1 MSKSKNNGVDPKH
14 LIEKYGADTL
24 RLFSIFAAPPSQS
37 MEWSDT
43 GVEGAQR
50 FIKRLWR
57 LAINAVDI
65 RLSIDINS
73 NDLPETL
80 RTLRRK
86 THQTLQ
92 KVSDDMGQRFAFNTA
107 IAANMSL
114 LNDVSKLDDPS
125 EQANAVVKEAIEM
138 IILMLSPIIPHMAHA
153 LWYQLGHRTAIIDE
167 AWPSVDPHALVQN
180 NIEMIVQVNG
190 KVRGK
195 IQVNIEADDESIK
208 ILARENEN
216 VRRFIA
222 QSTVRKIIVVKGRLV
237 NIVAN

>member
-1 MSKSKNNGVDPKH
+1 MSKSKNNGVDPKY

-37 MEWSDT
+37 MEWSDS

-57 LAINAVDI
+57 LATTSVDMQNTTA
-65 RLSIDINS
+65 IDADN
-73 NDLPETL
+73 LPETL
-80 RTLRRK
+80 RALRRK

-92 KVSDDMGQRFAFNTA
+92 KVTADMGQRFAFNTA

-114 LNDVSKLDDPS
+114 LNDLSKLNDRSD
-125 EQANAVVKEAIEM
+125 QANAVVKEAIEM

-153 LWYQLGHRTAIIDE
+153 LWHQLGHRTAIIDV
-167 AWPSVDPHALVQN
+167 AWPKVDSHALVQN

-208 ILARENEN
+208 TLAQNNEN

-222 QSTVRKIIVVKGRLV
+222 DNTVRKIIVVKGRLV